1 MILMLLTV
9 ELISI
14 GVDLEQ
20 GSLLRVDQF
29 KGQSDRWN
37 GLLRPRIHY
46 KPYYTKVV
54 DENNLF

>member
-1 MILMLLTV
+1 MLMLLTV
-9 ELISI
+9 ELISM

-29 KGQSDRWN
+29 KGQSGILKLVAQAKN
-37 GLLRPRIHY
+37 TLQTI
-46 KPYYTKVV
+46 YTNVV